1 MSKNVK
7 HVSKTKAW
15 FYELRM
21 LHGFLATSPNLD
33 ATATSAAMAHRHL
46 AVCLGRPQR
55 ACVSPR
61 CVVHLQENGSSN
73 LRKEG
78 FYLNILMFQECVEH
92 VFTFSRWFIPIYPN
106 TVPDWWTKWTIKIC
120 WYPASCLDEPQA
132 LKTMAGHML
141 VFHGPTE

>member
-7 HVSKTKAW
+7 NASKTKTW

-46 AVCLGRPQR
+46 AMCLGRPQR

-61 CVVHLQENGSSN
+61 CVVHLQEKGSSN

-78 FYLNILMFQECVEH
+78 FYGNILMFQECVEH
-92 VFTFSRWFIPIYPN
+92 VFTFSR
-106 TVPDWWTKWTIKIC
+106 
-120 WYPASCLDEPQA
+120 
-132 LKTMAGHML
+132 
-141 VFHGPTE
+141 